1 MIVQN
6 MSEDENHLGNEDLRS
21 VRGPYHP
28 GHSPRL
34 HHDQKSDIG

>member
-6 MSEDENHLGNEDLRS
+6 MSEDENHLGNGDLRP

-34 HHDQKSDIG
+34 HHD